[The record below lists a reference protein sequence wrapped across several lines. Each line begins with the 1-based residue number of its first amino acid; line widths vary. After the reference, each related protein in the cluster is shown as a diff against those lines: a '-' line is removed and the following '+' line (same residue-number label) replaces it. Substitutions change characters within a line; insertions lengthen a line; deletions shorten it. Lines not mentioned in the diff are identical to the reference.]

1 MSKWHLNW
9 QEMFAFEYR
18 EVVMCNGF
26 HKHRAD
32 LCLPQPDNKLL
43 IVEFQH
49 SSISVNEI
57 CRREQF
63 YTEIG
68 HLLWVFD
75 ASKFHILLEPADE
88 NIYKFSWSP
97 PRSSLWAINSSLAF
111 DFGGMVLLIAQ
122 AHQRSSKHLKSGGWG
137 WVYRKEEFVN
147 MLHKFTALFT
157 FDTSKPLWERK
168 KRGNTTPQLKA
179 AAKLVQEADSMI
191 VEELALL
198 ELKKQLPNVHPLVL
212 RGALAA
218 ACSEAGYVKK
228 SVNQQHLAWVKG
240 I

>member
-18 EVVMCNGF
+18 EVVMCNGL

-75 ASKFHILLEPADE
+75 AREFRIRLEPADE
-88 NIYKFSWSP
+88 NIYRFSWVRS
-97 PRSSLWAINSSLAF
+97 RSSLWAINSSLAF
-111 DFGGMVLLIAQ
+111 DFGHVILLIAQ

-137 WVYRKEEFVN
+137 WLYRKEEFVN

-168 KRGNTTPQLKA
+168 KRNATTPQLKA

-191 VEELALL
+191 VEHVALL
-198 ELKKQLPNVHPLVL
+198 ELKKQLPNVSHLGL
-212 RGALAA
+212 RGALFA
-218 ACSEAGYVKK
+218 ACQQAGYVKTH
-228 SVNQQHLAWVKG
+228 VNQQYLAWVKE